1 MKIIETAN
9 QNEPNRA
16 RRIAN
21 MKLSGDLTCSGYDV
35 QWLVARL
42 LRWSA
47 ASSVQWRRS
56 DREDRLAIQ
65 AR

>member
-21 MKLSGDLTCSGYDV
+21 MKLNGDLTCSGYDV
-35 QWLVARL
+35 QCGRKT
-42 LRWSA
+42 A
-47 ASSVQWRRS
+47 AQVRS
-56 DREDRLAIQ
+56 FNRAMAQ
-65 AR
+65 